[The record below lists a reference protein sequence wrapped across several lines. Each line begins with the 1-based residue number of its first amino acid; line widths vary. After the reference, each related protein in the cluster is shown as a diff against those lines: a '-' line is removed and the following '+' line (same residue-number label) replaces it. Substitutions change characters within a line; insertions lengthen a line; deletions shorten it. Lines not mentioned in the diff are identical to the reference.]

1 MTWALSSLLNNR
13 EAPWKAQQELD
24 AHVGK
29 DRRSPRGSTP
39 GPLPIPH
46 EATEDCYVSGYFVP
60 KGTWL
65 ILNLYKIHHG
75 PRVWPDPY
83 EFRSERFLT
92 THKDIDVRGQHF
104 ELIPFGSSR
113 GMCPGISLALQVMGL
128 SLGSLIHAFE
138 IIGDEPVNMEEAI
151 GLTNLKASPL
161 EVLVTLRVPEHV

>member
-29 DRRSPRGSTP
+29 DRRVMESDLKS
-39 GPLPIPH
+39 LPCLQSH
-46 EATEDCYVSGYFVP
+46 HQRVLE
-60 KGTWL
+60 GTWL